1 MLRHSFRMN
10 KSRGK
15 ASKSQKDAIAPVSS
29 LPVFCIKNESF
40 GKLWSHRLTTR
51 YHRFRQ
57 NKKRRLWAPLLKD
70 AVALCSALY
79 ACGLRLSSRIF
90 ENLQEIFLL
99 LHFAFCLSSF
109 SANRRPGFRARLVW
123 LHEMSF
129 PPAKP
134 IDRRFPA
141 CYDMAHMKSCNK
153 MTFNIVRSED
163 RMSKG
168 VHSGGGGTC
177 SGERPLF

>member
-29 LPVFCIKNESF
+29 LPVFCIKNESL

-99 LHFAFCLSSF
+99 LHFALFPSSF
-109 SANRRPGFRARLVW
+109 SANSGCKFSVCLVW

-129 PPAKP
+129 LPAKR
-134 IDRRFPA
+134 IDSRFPA

-153 MTFNIVRSED
+153 ITFNIVRDS
-163 RMSKG
+163 RMSNG

-177 SGERPLF
+177 PDERPLF

>member
-40 GKLWSHRLTTR
+40 GKLWSHRLTTS

-90 ENLQEIFLL
+90 ENLQEIFSL
-99 LHFAFCLSSF
+99 LHFALFPSSF
-109 SANRRPGFRARLVW
+109 SANSGCKFSVCLVW

-129 PPAKP
+129 LPAKR
-134 IDRRFPA
+134 IDSRFPA

-153 MTFNIVRSED
+153 MTFNIVRDS
-163 RMSKG
+163 RMSNG